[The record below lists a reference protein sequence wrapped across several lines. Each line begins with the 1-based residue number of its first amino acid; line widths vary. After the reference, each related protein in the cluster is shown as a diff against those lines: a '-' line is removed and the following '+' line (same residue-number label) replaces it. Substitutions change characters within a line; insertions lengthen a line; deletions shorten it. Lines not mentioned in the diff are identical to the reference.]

1 MGQREEG
8 RKGIWKWSLDMSL
21 SSGDGFCFLAE
32 RRRKEVKGKVGNLG
46 EAPAVKS
53 RMDGEVGATTWEK

>member
-1 MGQREEG
+1 
-8 RKGIWKWSLDMSL
+8 MSL